1 MRKLDHQDNIS
12 VNLMEYVMCIKTDK
26 ALSDI
31 KALQERLKSAST
43 DAEKEKIQKEIQN
56 LYPGLESPSEQ

>member
-1 MRKLDHQDNIS
+1 
-12 VNLMEYVMCIKTDK
+12 MCIKTDK